1 MKGTS
6 IIYLVILLVVFYV
19 LMFLPQRRQQKQKQ
33 TMMASLG
40 PGAKVLTSG
49 GIYGQVVSIHDSV
62 IVAKIAHDVEIEL
75 DSRAIIRVVE
85 PGFVEPSSVETDS
98 LESTNDSVTE

>member
-33 TMMASLG
+33 TMMSSLG
-40 PGAKVLTSG
+40 PGAKILTSG
-49 GIYGQVVSIHDSV
+49 GIYGQVISIHDSV
-62 IVAKIAHDVEIEL
+62 IVAKIAQDVEIEL

-85 PGFVEPSSVETDS
+85 PGNVEPSTAKPELIEPTSDTVID
-98 LESTNDSVTE
+98 